1 MEQII
6 LWGAIDWNLGE
17 HDYAGADVFT
27 LDSIKVPKY
36 TWFDSRREARQGIS
50 ECVLF
55 AIMGCV
61 TDNTGYDFTLDDIAT
76 LRKMLPD
83 YGRTVKNGMYTT
95 KGWDLMVD
103 FFKTKWLTLIKNRV
117 STYSPEYMDYVRSWR
132 TLTLGS
138 DISAKY
144 IEDIQADWDVDVL
157 FGWSTGHLRRI
168 IHKKETDNFYI
179 VENFVNSLKYNVIEI
194 TDLELR
200 DQLANKTLHN
210 SSYYFYF
217 LENPPMIP
225 DHNKWTTPAEKEIVL
240 AWEKVINEWYVTKWQ
255 NLKDEF
261 YITRMLV
268 DIDKARET
276 K

>member
-17 HDYAGADVFT
+17 HDYAGADIFT

-36 TWFDSRREARQGIS
+36 TWFDSRREARQGTS

-61 TDNTGYDFTLDDIAT
+61 TDNTGYDFSLDDIAT

-240 AWEKVINEWYVTKWQ
+240 AWEKVIREWFEPKLLYTDEKYIEKMICDI
-255 NLKDEF
+255 NLRRHGIK
-261 YITRMLV
+261 
-268 DIDKARET
+268 
-276 K
+276 